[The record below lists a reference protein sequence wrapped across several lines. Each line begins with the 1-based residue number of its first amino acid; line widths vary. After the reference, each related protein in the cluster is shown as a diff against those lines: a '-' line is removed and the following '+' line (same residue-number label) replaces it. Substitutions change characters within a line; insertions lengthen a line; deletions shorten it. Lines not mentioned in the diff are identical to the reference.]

1 MWILYAIGSS
11 VCAALVALFGK
22 IGLKNIDPTLATTV
36 RGILMALMLVIIS
49 ISFRKFNGFSV
60 GSFSTSDW
68 VYIGLSAFAGALS
81 WLFYF
86 IALKTGP
93 VTIVAAIDRASI
105 ILVALGAIVFLGDR
119 LGWQGIGGVLLIGIG
134 MFLLTIK

>member
-1 MWILYAIGSS
+1 MWIFYAIGSS

-22 IGLKNIDPTLATTV
+22 MGLKNIDPTLATTV
-36 RGILMALMLVIIS
+36 RGVLMALMLIIIS
-49 ISFRKFNGFSV
+49 ISFRKFDGFSIS
-60 GSFSTSDW
+60 SFSTSDW
-68 VYIGLSAFAGALS
+68 VYIGLSALAGALS

-93 VTIVAAIDRASI
+93 VTMVAAIDRTSI

-119 LGWQGIGGVLLIGIG
+119 LGWQGIGGVVLIGIG